1 MDENRISNIIKESVI
16 EATAAIVEKVDGV
29 VEKIEVLAN
38 RVNEQDILIGQLVE
52 DNQCKSQIITEQQA
66 MIEELQKELEQ
77 ALAENEKLKAEKE
90 LANNVLES
98 VKDKLLISI
107 PRFEG
112 KDHTIQYAEMGDIFS
127 EFEFVPNEQIH
138 DLKIENTTLY
148 ADLNEAEKSLCHM
161 AEELLNVKNEN
172 VSLRQEIDRL
182 ISRAEKVMTATI
194 DEPERPVEPP
204 GKEEK
209 NDVEILER

>member
-1 MDENRISNIIKESVI
+1 MDENKISDIIKESVI
-16 EATAAIVEKVDGV
+16 EATAPIVEKVDGV

-38 RVNEQDILIGQLVE
+38 RVNEQDVLIGQLIE
-52 DNQCKSQIITEQQA
+52 DNQSKSQIITEQQA

-77 ALAENEKLKAEKE
+77 VLSENEKLKAEKE
-90 LANNVLES
+90 LANNVLDS

-112 KDHTIQYAEMGDIFS
+112 KDHTIQYVEIGELLS
-127 EFEFVPNEQIH
+127 EVEFVPNEQIH

-148 ADLNEAEKSLCHM
+148 ADLNEAEKSLSHM
-161 AEELLNVKNEN
+161 TDDLNAVKNEN
-172 VSLRQEIDRL
+172 ASLRQEIDRL

-194 DEPERPVEPP
+194 DEPERDVEPP

-209 NDVEILER
+209 NDVEIFER